1 MTGPVTSNQNRRAV
15 LFDLDDTLTATLS
28 VKWDHHRQVARDN
41 YGIEIDDATL
51 HEHWGKP
58 FDVLISHLYR
68 NSALLEEMRA
78 ANRATMHL
86 FPKPVIPGAVEAV
99 TRLLDAGIVVGVITS
114 TMTEFAVADLPRL
127 GFPLERLL
135 CVQGA
140 DQTVHHKPDPRV
152 FDGVLAQLGELGIDD
167 ITYVGDSWFDS
178 EAAVGAGLK
187 FIGVATGLWS
197 AEHFGDELVLD
208 SVAELPEALG
218 L

>member
-1 MTGPVTSNQNRRAV
+1 MTGVVSTHERRRAV
-15 LFDLDDTLTATLS
+15 LFDLDDTLTATMS

-51 HEHWGKP
+51 REHWGKP

-68 NSALLEEMRA
+68 NSAPLEEMRA
-78 ANRATMHL
+78 ANRATAHL
-86 FPKPVIPGAVEAV
+86 FPKPALPGAVETV
-99 TRLLDAGIVVGVITS
+99 TKLLDAGIVVGIITS
-114 TMTEFAVADLPRL
+114 TRTEFAVADLPRL

-152 FDGVLAQLGELGIDD
+152 FDGVLAQLEELGIDD

-178 EAAVGAGLK
+178 EAAAGAGIK
-187 FIGVATGLWS
+187 FIGVTTGLWD
-197 AEHFGDELVLD
+197 AGHFGDETVVA
-208 SVAELPEALG
+208 SVADLPELLG